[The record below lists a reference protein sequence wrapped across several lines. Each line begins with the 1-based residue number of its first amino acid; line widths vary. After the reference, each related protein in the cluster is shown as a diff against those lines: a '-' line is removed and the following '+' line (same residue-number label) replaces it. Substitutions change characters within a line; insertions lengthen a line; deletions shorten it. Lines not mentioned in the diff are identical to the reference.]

1 MISLQTDGQVNS
13 QVEADW
19 QTIDKLLEEKLP
31 ESALEKLDGLKQQLG
46 VTIDNQELIK
56 IKLYEYRILM
66 EKNPDELVFVL
77 NDLENF
83 IENLGTSAEKQLLW
97 CMLADL
103 YLAHYQNNS
112 YVIDQRT
119 RMEEGLPQDINTWT
133 QKQYQTKSLTY

>member
-66 EKNPDELVFVL
+66 EKDPDELVFVL

-83 IENLGTSAEKQLLW
+83 IET
-97 CMLADL
+97 
-103 YLAHYQNNS
+103 
-112 YVIDQRT
+112 
-119 RMEEGLPQDINTWT
+119 
-133 QKQYQTKSLTY
+133 